1 MSAGE
6 TSCLHLV
13 IPGLLDRL
21 ADWQASY
28 GTVGRYPHLEWLLA
42 RAQPQ
47 IGDDLGPENTLSALF
62 GLPGPVPAAALR
74 RLALTRE
81 QDPGPWMCMDP
92 VHLEAGIT
100 DLVLSG
106 PAGLRLGPDE
116 ARGLVSRLN
125 AHLSQ
130 DGLNIEAT
138 DPGHW
143 HVRLPGDAP
152 MPETHTLGQVLG
164 RPINALLPAGPD
176 ATLWHQRFNELQMV
190 LFDAPENQARESRG
204 LPTVNSIW
212 PWGAGRLPQGV
223 LAPASRVYGDDLLLA
238 GLTRCAGISTDPL
251 PESAET
257 VLETAGT
264 RLVYLDPLLLDAA
277 GDDLEGWQA
286 SMEGLERA
294 WFGPL
299 RRALGSSCLKGL
311 VIHGCRG
318 GVFTLA
324 PGARW
329 QFWKKSRPLP
339 EFMT

>member
-1 MSAGE
+1 MSVGE
-6 TSCLHLV
+6 SSCLHLV

-42 RAQPQ
+42 RARPQ
-47 IGDDLGPENTLSALF
+47 IGEDLGPEATLSALF
-62 GLPGPVPAAALR
+62 GLSGPVPAGALR
-74 RLALTRE
+74 RLSLTGE
-81 QDPGPWMCMDP
+81 QDRGPWMCMDP
-92 VHLEAGIT
+92 VHLEPGIT

-106 PAGLRLGPDE
+106 PAGLHLGPDE

-138 DPGHW
+138 APGHW
-143 HVRLPGDAP
+143 HVRLPGDSP
-152 MPETHTLGQVLG
+152 MPQTHTLGQVLG
-164 RPINALLPAGPD
+164 RPINALLPAGPG
-176 ATLWHQRFNELQMV
+176 AAVWHQRFNELQMV
-190 LFDAPENQARESRG
+190 LYDAPENQARETRG

-212 PWGAGRLPQGV
+212 PWGAGLLPQGV
-223 LAPASRVYGDDLLLA
+223 RTPASRVYGDDLLLA
-238 GLTRCAGISTDPL
+238 GLARCAGITPDAL

-257 VLETAGT
+257 VLKTAGT
-264 RLVYLDPLLLDAA
+264 RLVYLDPLLQDAA

-294 WFGPL
+294 WFRPL
-299 RRALGSSCLKGL
+299 RRALGTSRLKGL

-324 PGARW
+324 ASARW
-329 QFWKKSRPLP
+329 QFWKKSHPLP
-339 EFMT
+339 ELMT